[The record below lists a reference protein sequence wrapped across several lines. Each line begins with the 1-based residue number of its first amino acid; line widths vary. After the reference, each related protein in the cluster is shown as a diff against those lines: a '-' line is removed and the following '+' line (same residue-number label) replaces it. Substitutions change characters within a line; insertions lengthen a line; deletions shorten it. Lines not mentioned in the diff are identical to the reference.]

1 MIKIISFSKA
11 VLIVKIK
18 FITMEQ
24 FDCDMFNE
32 RNIVQLS
39 GLFYDQTW
47 NSQCRFGTFI
57 FKRKGFHG
65 GDCQGT

>member
-1 MIKIISFSKA
+1 MGEKKKKKKDGRTNVIKIISFSKA
-11 VLIVKIK
+11 VLIVKVK

-47 NSQCRFGTFI
+47 NS
-57 FKRKGFHG
+57 
-65 GDCQGT
+65 